1 MEEHWSDGLPVLPP
15 TPGRVARMLGRH
27 TARREEI
34 VATLA
39 PRSGRATYEAIAI
52 NAVLAGAA
60 PEHLPVIVA
69 AVRALAEP
77 RFNLNA
83 IQTTTHPC
91 TPLII
96 VNGPIASRLGISG
109 GPNAL
114 GNGHRA
120 NA

>member
-1 MEEHWSDGLPVLPP
+1 
-15 TPGRVARMLGRH
+15 
-27 TARREEI
+27 
-34 VATLA
+34 LA
-39 PRSGRATYEAIAI
+39 PRSGRATREAIAI
-52 NAVLAGAA
+52 NAVMAGAT

-83 IQTTTHPC
+83 VQTTTHPC

-96 VNGPIASRLGISG
+96 VNGPVASRLGISG

-114 GNGHRA
+114 GHRPRA
-120 NA
+120 HAGIGRAGRVALAKRGGARP